1 MNKSNSEILLNPG
14 PVNLSQRVREALSGK
29 DVCHRELEFGE
40 LVQHINKRL
49 GEVYS
54 GLSSC
59 NYRSVLLTASGTGA
73 VEACYL
79 LSSLKIQPRWSLIMV
94 FMELGWNGY

>member
-1 MNKSNSEILLNPG
+1 MNKSGSEILLNPG

-29 DVCHRELEFGE
+29 DVCHRELEFAE

-54 GLSSC
+54 GLS
-59 NYRSVLLTASGTGA
+59 T
-73 VEACYL
+73 
-79 LSSLKIQPRWSLIMV
+79 
-94 FMELGWNGY
+94 